1 MLKEK
6 KYSGVIVPMVTPVTE
21 DGTIDQDAVTRI
33 TKYLITHNAAPFILG
48 TTGESASIPEEYKA
62 DFVKNVVRSTASQ
75 ILTYAAVSGNCLKTS
90 IEAAKRYFDLGID
103 VVVAH
108 PPGFYPLT
116 DNHLQKYYETLI
128 ENIPG
133 PLIVYNIPLVTR
145 ISIPLD
151 VVEKLSQHRRIVGL
165 KDSEQDK
172 ARHDEAIDRW
182 ADRDDFSH
190 LIGWATISADG
201 LLLGSDGLVPSTGNL
216 FPQLYVNLYNA
227 ARENDVETARRLQ
240 NETDEISR
248 VYQKDFL
255 ICDSLAALKV
265 MMHEAGLCQLHVLP
279 PLQRINSER
288 EVAIRKKTVELLQK
302 YNAKLSGI

>member
-1 MLKEK
+1 MPKKK

-33 TKYLITHNAAPFILG
+33 TKHLITHNAAPFILG

-62 DFVKNVVRSTASQ
+62 DFVKNLVSSAAGQ

-116 DNHLQKYYETLI
+116 DSHLQKYYETLI

-133 PLIVYNIPLVTR
+133 HLIVYNIPLVTR

-151 VVEKLSQHRRIVGL
+151 VVEKLSQHPRIVGL

-172 ARHDEAIDRW
+172 ARHDE
-182 ADRDDFSH
+182 
-190 LIGWATISADG
+190 LDG
-201 LLLGSDGLVPSTGNL
+201 QQFQPMVFCWVPMVWFPVQVIYSRNCMSNSIMLPGIMMKSLLTEYRVK
-216 FPQLYVNLYNA
+216 QM
-227 ARENDVETARRLQ
+227 R
-240 NETDEISR
+240 SR
-248 VYQKDFL
+248 GYTK
-255 ICDSLAALKV
+255 
-265 MMHEAGLCQLHVLP
+265 
-279 PLQRINSER
+279 RIF
-288 EVAIRKKTVELLQK
+288 
-302 YNAKLSGI
+302 

>member
-1 MLKEK
+1 MSTK
-6 KYSGVIVPMVTPVTE
+6 KRYSGIIVPMVTPVTE
-21 DGTIDQDAVTRI
+21 DGRIDQDAVTRI
-33 TKYLITHNAAPFILG
+33 TKHLIVHDAAPFILG
-48 TTGESASIPEEYKA
+48 TTGESASIPEEYKS
-62 DFVKNVVRSTASQ
+62 DFVKFLVRSAAGQ
-75 ILTYAAVSGNCLKTS
+75 VLTYAAVSGNCLKTS

-103 VVVAH
+103 AVVAH

-116 DNHLQKYYETLI
+116 DSHLQKYYETLI

-133 PLIVYNIPLVTR
+133 NLIVYNIPLVTR

-151 VVEKLSQHRRIVGL
+151 IVEKLSQHPRIVGL

-172 ARHDEAIDRW
+172 ARHDEAIGRW

-190 LIGWATISADG
+190 LIGWAAISADG

-216 FPQLYVNLYNA
+216 FPQLYVKLFNA
-227 ARENDVETARRLQ
+227 TQENDKETAHRIQ
-240 NETDEISR
+240 IETDEISR

-265 MMHEAGLCQLHVLP
+265 MMDEAGLCQPHVLP
-279 PLQRINSER
+279 PLQRINLGR
-288 EVAIRKKTVELLQK
+288 EVAIREKTVELLQK
-302 YNAKLSGI
+302 YNAK

>member
-1 MLKEK
+1 
-6 KYSGVIVPMVTPVTE
+6 
-21 DGTIDQDAVTRI
+21 
-33 TKYLITHNAAPFILG
+33 
-48 TTGESASIPEEYKA
+48 
-62 DFVKNVVRSTASQ
+62 
-75 ILTYAAVSGNCLKTS
+75 
-90 IEAAKRYFDLGID
+90 
-103 VVVAH
+103 
-108 PPGFYPLT
+108 
-116 DNHLQKYYETLI
+116 
-128 ENIPG
+128 
-133 PLIVYNIPLVTR
+133 
-145 ISIPLD
+145 

-265 MMHEAGLCQLHVLP
+265 MMHEAGLCQPHVLP